1 MPIEMS
7 DHFTLR
13 LQTGTTERLQRRARV
28 AGTAPRRLAAR
39 YVEEGIRHDD
49 HPLIHFVE
57 GETGRRA
64 ALLGTSLDVWEVI
77 ATIRDNDSDVPAAAD
92 YLGVPVG
99 LAEAAVTYYGDYHA
113 EIDEEIALNE
123 AESERGL
130 AAWRKG
136 RQAVGE

>member
-1 MPIEMS
+1 MS

-13 LQTGTTERLQRRARV
+13 FQPGTTERLKRRART
-28 AGTAPRRLAAR
+28 AGAAPRRLAAR

-49 HPLIHFVE
+49 HPLIHFVD

-64 ALLGTSLDVWEVI
+64 ALLGTGLDVWEVI
-77 ATIRDNDSDVPAAAD
+77 ATVRDNDDDAAAAAD
-92 YLGVPVG
+92 YLGVPGG
-99 LAEAAVTYYGDYHA
+99 LVEAAVGYYGEFQQ

-130 AAWRKG
+130 ATWRNG
-136 RQAVGE
+136 QAALRR